1 MRWLRRIAI
10 AAGALYLAAAAAVA
24 GFIQFYPQ
32 PQALPE
38 GAIIVVLSAGQ
49 NGDGS
54 MGRNTAERLSAG
66 IDLFWRLNA
75 RRMVVTGGAV
85 AHETRPVAQSMAAAA
100 RAAGVPEDRLTVE
113 PRALSTLQNA
123 LFTAD
128 LLGEERNAPLVLVS
142 QRFHLPRVWASF
154 RWAGMSELTLYP
166 ADSAIE
172 HWRRFGARTVL
183 LEAAKALGNLA
194 RASAVSIADLLGV
207 QPATYMPLLD

>member
-1 MRWLRRIAI
+1 MRWLRRMAI
-10 AAGALYLAAAAAVA
+10 AAGALYLAAAAVVA
-24 GFIQFYPQ
+24 GFIQLYPQ

-54 MGRNTAERLSAG
+54 MGRFTAERLSAG
-66 IDLFWRLNA
+66 VDLFWRLDA
-75 RRMVVTGGAV
+75 RRMVVTGGALQ
-85 AHETRPVAQSMAAAA
+85 HETGPVAQSMAAAA
-100 RAAGVPEDRLTVE
+100 RAAGVPDDRLSVE

-154 RWAGMSELTLYP
+154 RWAGMRDLTLYP
-166 ADSAIE
+166 AD
-172 HWRRFGARTVL
+172 GAGEQWQRSGVRTVL
-183 LEAAKALGNLA
+183 PEAAKALGNLA
-194 RASAVSIADLLGV
+194 RAGVASAADLLGMT
-207 QPATYMPLLD
+207 PETYMPLLD